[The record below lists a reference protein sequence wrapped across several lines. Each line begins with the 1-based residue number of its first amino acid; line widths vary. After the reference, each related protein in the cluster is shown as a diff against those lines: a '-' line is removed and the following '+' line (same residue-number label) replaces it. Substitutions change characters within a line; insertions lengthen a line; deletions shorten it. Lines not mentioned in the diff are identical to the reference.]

1 MIKYKQREITKSLL
15 GALKDMPVV
24 VLTGM
29 RQVGKST
36 LIQGEPALINRHYI
50 NLDDFSQLEAARR
63 NPESLIEGDKPTTID
78 EVQKCPDLLTVIKRA
93 VDRKRTAGRFL
104 LSGSANFAL
113 LKGISETLAGR
124 AVYLILYPFTRR
136 EITGEVDTEPFLP
149 RFFRS
154 LKIPSHRTPIQ
165 PIKPLNIQLG
175 GMPPVCLG
183 KLKDPGLWF
192 KGYEQTFLERDLREL
207 TQVADLLS
215 FRQLLSLAA
224 TRTGQILKISEL
236 ARDAKL
242 NSTTTSRYLN
252 LMETSFVIQRVEPY
266 LGNRAAR
273 LIKSPKLYF
282 SDSGIACHL
291 AGVENLESTSIEPLR
306 GAMLETYVAQNLG
319 GILEAKWPQ
328 ARLYFWHIQGRH
340 EVDFVIE
347 SGREVVA
354 VEVKSA
360 QRWVERDLSGLKA
373 FCSTAPNCRA
383 AILAYNGTEAVR
395 LDKKIWAIPLGLLLS

>member
-1 MIKYKQREITKSLL
+1 MTEYKQREITKSLL

-36 LIQGEPALINRHYI
+36 LIQGEPALMNRRYI
-50 NLDDFSQLEAARR
+50 NLDDFSHLEAARR
-63 NPESLIEGDKPTTID
+63 NPESLIEGEDQVTID
-78 EVQKCPDLLTVIKRA
+78 EVQKCPELLTVIKRA
-93 VDRKRTAGRFL
+93 VDRNRTAGRFL

-124 AVYLILYPFTRR
+124 AVYLILYPFTQR
-136 EITGEVDTEPFLP
+136 EITREVDSEPFLP

-154 LKIPSHRTPIQ
+154 LKLPSRRDPVQ
-165 PIKPLNIQLG
+165 LIKPANIQMG

-183 KLKDPGLWF
+183 QLEDPGLWF

-207 TQVADLLS
+207 AQVADLLT
-215 FRQLLSLAA
+215 FRHLLRLAA
-224 TRTGQILKISEL
+224 IRTGQILKISEL

-242 NSTTTSRYLN
+242 NSSTTSRYLN
-252 LMETSFVIQRVEPY
+252 LMETSFVIRRLEPY
-266 LGNRAAR
+266 LGNRASR

-282 SDSGIACHL
+282 GDSGLACHL
-291 AGVENLESTSIEPLR
+291 AGVEDLESTSIEPLR
-306 GAMLETYVAQNLG
+306 DAMLETYVAQNLA

-328 ARLYFWHIQGRH
+328 ARLYFWNIQGRY
-340 EVDFVIE
+340 EVDFIIE
-347 SGREVVA
+347 SEREVIA
-354 VEVKSA
+354 VEVKLA

-373 FCSTAPNCRA
+373 FRSAAPNCRA

-395 LDKKIWAIPLGLLLS
+395 LDKKIWAIPLRLLLS